1 MPAEKGYFLTELPY
15 VLPLFLTFS
24 RKKSQLDAV
33 PAHFYFFSIF
43 SKLSG
48 IWRGTNALRR
58 CPTLQGPGH
67 DIADFGVIWGLLS
80 IKNRFFSFSISIKSG
95 LVVVWTHFRSIFFFA
110 DSFFPLGW
118 AGPKIT

>member
-1 MPAEKGYFLTELPY
+1 MTELPY
-15 VLPLFLTFS
+15 VLSLFLTFS

-33 PAHFYFFSIF
+33 PAHFFSIF

-58 CPTLQGPGH
+58 CPTLQGAGY
-67 DIADFGVIWGLLS
+67 DIAAFGVICG
-80 IKNRFFSFSISIKSG
+80 RFFFDHKSNFFNFDIDKTWFGGG
-95 LVVVWTHFRSIFFFA
+95 LDPLAVEKIYFANFFF
-110 DSFFPLGW
+110 SLGRCNG